1 MSDESAWLSALRRG
15 DREAQRLCYEQHAAR
30 LLAVIHDVLHHD
42 PHAAA
47 DVLQD
52 TFLKAFAGVAS
63 FRGESQFSTWLHR
76 LAVNEALQYLRRRK
90 RMPVSLPDG
99 VDATAPLVQ
108 DTFDEVESVQ
118 AALAQLSPEHRL
130 ILLLKY
136 RDGLDY
142 AQIAEQVDIAPGTV
156 ASRLNRARAELKEIM
171 QRVMNGRPLMEESP
185 QIKHPKKEPD
195 SRISSVSADP
205 GIEGLP

>member
-1 MSDESAWLSALRRG
+1 MAEDSVWLSALRQG

-30 LLAVIHDVLHHD
+30 LLAVIHAVVQDADAAGDVMHD
-42 PHAAA
+42 S
-47 DVLQD
+47 
-52 TFLKAFAGVAS
+52 FLKAFASIAS
-63 FRGESQFSTWLHR
+63 FRGDSQFSTWLHR

-99 VDATAPLVQ
+99 VDAASTAQSETPE
-108 DTFDEVESVQ
+108 DVESVQ
-118 AALAQLSPEHRL
+118 VAMAAMVPEHRL

-142 AQIAEQVDIAPGTV
+142 AQIADELGIAAGTV

-171 QRVMNGRPLMEESP
+171 INGRLAVEETSAVE
-185 QIKHPKKEPD
+185 HPNDEPGFGPAAV
-195 SRISSVSADP
+195 SVNP
-205 GIEGLP
+205 GVEGLP